1 MLLEAKFVTVK
12 QTAKFA
18 VHMGTPE
25 ASKCWKKS
33 VKNSKNERKKLKRKH
48 TVIRGGKRGK
58 TMACD
63 LQQSYFP
70 NVGVLCVSDSATVH
84 AIFVSGLAVL
94 NFVCVFVC
102 GVVVLIWL

>member
-1 MLLEAKFVTVK
+1 MLLEAKFGTVK

-25 ASKCWKKS
+25 ARRCWKKY
-33 VKNSKNERKKLKRKH
+33 VRNSKNEKKKLKRKH
-48 TVIRGGKRGK
+48 AVIRGGKRGK

-70 NVGVLCVSDSATVH
+70 NVGVLCV
-84 AIFVSGLAVL
+84 
-94 NFVCVFVC
+94 
-102 GVVVLIWL
+102 